1 MNYINLFVQCGRSRV
16 WRSAGWLSENH
27 PLTCPTC
34 DYEITYKALMALY
47 AWHPTSMAVV
57 TTGHL
62 FVSGTVYNRCRI
74 ASSHP
79 TLNAI
84 RDTAIAERRFD
95 DFDHLYI
102 PRDTPVRPIFLLDDS
117 SMAKSM
123 GLVAPLESIMP
134 VRLNKPF
141 VSDPRVDCVTEISG
155 VWQKGTVVTEKLPD
169 IENQMNRTLQE
180 FNMQIWWK
188 EPIHSEQYHATFY
201 GMTVRSSS
209 VQIYTLSW

>member
-1 MNYINLFVQCGRSRV
+1 
-16 WRSAGWLSENH
+16 
-27 PLTCPTC
+27 
-34 DYEITYKALMALY
+34 
-47 AWHPTSMAVV
+47 MAVV
-57 TTGHL
+57 TSGHC
-62 FVSGTVYNRCRI
+62 FVSGAVYNRCRI
-74 ASSHP
+74 DTWHP

-84 RDTAIAERRFD
+84 RDTAIAERLFG

-102 PRDTPVRPIFLLDDS
+102 PQDTPVRPLFLLDDS

-141 VSDPRVDCVTEISG
+141 VSDPRTDYVTQISG
-155 VWQKGTVVTEKLPD
+155 IWQPGNVVTQKLPD
-169 IENQMNRTLQE
+169 IENQMNQTLQE

-188 EPIHSEQYHATFY
+188 EPIHSDQYHATFY
-201 GMTVRSSS
+201 GMTVRASS